1 MEKNLLK
8 RAAWIEVDLQALRE
22 NFVNIKALLPAE
34 TQIVAVVKAN
44 AYGHGAVPVAQC
56 LLAEGASRLAVA
68 TLDEALELR
77 AAGINAPIML
87 LGFCGDVPD
96 SRTHPVFTAAF
107 SRAEGR
113 RARPPPGGRSG
124 VLLCR
129 DIGYPGPIDGRS
141 AG

>member
-56 LLAEGASRLAVA
+56 L
-68 TLDEALELR
+68 
-77 AAGINAPIML
+77 
-87 LGFCGDVPD
+87 
-96 SRTHPVFTAAF
+96 
-107 SRAEGR
+107 
-113 RARPPPGGRSG
+113 
-124 VLLCR
+124 
-129 DIGYPGPIDGRS
+129 
-141 AG
+141 

>member
-68 TLDEALELR
+68 
-77 AAGINAPIML
+77 
-87 LGFCGDVPD
+87 
-96 SRTHPVFTAAF
+96 
-107 SRAEGR
+107 
-113 RARPPPGGRSG
+113 GRSVG
-124 VLLCR
+124 VAR
-129 DIGYPGPIDGRS
+129 GRYQCANHV
-141 AG
+141 AGFLQ